1 MFKKQI
7 RRAMAPLQITN
18 TGVREASHF
27 QPNPLRQ
34 GVVVA
39 TLLGTIIALAF
50 FTVSCGAGG
59 GVAAVPN
66 TVSAPALNV
75 SPGSLTFSSQPLGT
89 SSKAQSVTLSNT
101 GIDSIN
107 ISSLAVSGTNA
118 GDYAQTN
125 NCASS
130 LAAGADCTISVTFT
144 PSATGTRS
152 GALSLSDNAVGSPQT
167 VGFTGT
173 GTSTAPAV
181 SLSPDDL
188 TFTIQSAGATS
199 ASQSVILSNTGE
211 SALTIS
217 SITTSGDFTQSSNCG
232 TTLAAGANCT
242 ITVTFTPAAPG
253 TLSGSLT
260 VSDNAAGG
268 PHKVKLQGA
277 YSAPFAGVTTSS
289 LTFNRQSVGTTSGA
303 QTVTVNNTGNASLSI
318 ASIALGGTNSG
329 DFAQTNT
336 CGSSV
341 AASSA
346 CTINVTFTP
355 TAVGARTASL
365 TILDDSNNV
374 AGNTQSVSLAGTGAG
389 AGVTLSP
396 PSLTFGSQSEGV
408 VSPPQS
414 VTLTNAGN
422 ASLTFTSISV
432 TGADASD
439 FAQTNTCGSS
449 VAASGSCTISVTFK
463 PSLVGTETA
472 TVAIADSATGSPQT
486 VALTGSGLSGE
497 VSLSP
502 SSMTFP
508 SQNVGTTSSTQSIT
522 LSNTGNSSFAINS
535 ISITGANAGDFSET
549 NTCGSSLVQST
560 SCTIAV
566 KFSPAALGI
575 RTASVSIA
583 DNASGSPQTVSLA
596 GTGSAPLAG
605 VTATSLTFSSQ
616 NSGTT
621 STAQTFTLNNTGNA
635 ALTISSFAFAG
646 ADPGDFSETNTCGG
660 SVAASASC
668 TISVT
673 FTPAAGGNRTAT
685 LNITDNSNNVAG
697 SQQTVSLTGTGSAPL
712 AGVTA
717 TSLTFN
723 SQNLGTTSAAQ
734 TFTLNNT
741 GNAALTISS
750 IALAGADPADFA
762 ATNTCGGSV
771 AASASCT
778 ISVTFTPAAAGS
790 RAATL
795 NITDNSNNV
804 AGSQQSVSLV
814 GTGTSATV
822 SLSASALS
830 FGSQTVGTTSAAQGV
845 NLTNGGSGALT
856 ISNIQVTGTDPGD
869 FGMPSNTCGS
879 SLAANASCTVNVTFT
894 PAASGSRTAT
904 LTFADS
910 ATNSPQSVTLTGT
923 GAVPI
928 AVLSPANFTF
938 ASQPDM
944 TSSSPESFTLSNTGG
959 ATLSIASI
967 GLAGSNPDDF
977 AQESTCGATLGAN
990 STCTIAVLFTPSAA
1004 GSRSGTLVVTDNSN
1018 NVAGSTQSSTLAGTG
1033 THDVM
1038 LSWTASATAGV
1049 TGYYVYRGTTSGGE
1063 SSTPLNS
1070 TPNTETNYMDEN
1082 VTAGMTYYYV
1092 VMAVGSNGVTQSAAS
1107 SETSAAVPSP

>member
-508 SQNVGTTSSTQSIT
+508 SQNVGTTQLHTEHHPEQHRE
-522 LSNTGNSSFAINS
+522 FEFC
-535 ISITGANAGDFSET
+535 D
-549 NTCGSSLVQST
+549 
-560 SCTIAV
+560 
-566 KFSPAALGI
+566 
-575 RTASVSIA
+575 
-583 DNASGSPQTVSLA
+583 
-596 GTGSAPLAG
+596 
-605 VTATSLTFSSQ
+605 
-616 NSGTT
+616 
-621 STAQTFTLNNTGNA
+621 
-635 ALTISSFAFAG
+635 
-646 ADPGDFSETNTCGG
+646 
-660 SVAASASC
+660 
-668 TISVT
+668 
-673 FTPAAGGNRTAT
+673 
-685 LNITDNSNNVAG
+685 
-697 SQQTVSLTGTGSAPL
+697 QQH
-712 AGVTA
+712 
-717 TSLTFN
+717 
-723 SQNLGTTSAAQ
+723 QH
-734 TFTLNNT
+734 
-741 GNAALTISS
+741 
-750 IALAGADPADFA
+750 
-762 ATNTCGGSV
+762 
-771 AASASCT
+771 
-778 ISVTFTPAAAGS
+778 
-790 RAATL
+790 
-795 NITDNSNNV
+795 
-804 AGSQQSVSLV
+804 
-814 GTGTSATV
+814 
-822 SLSASALS
+822 
-830 FGSQTVGTTSAAQGV
+830 
-845 NLTNGGSGALT
+845 NGR
-856 ISNIQVTGTDPGD
+856 Q
-869 FGMPSNTCGS
+869 C
-879 SLAANASCTVNVTFT
+879 
-894 PAASGSRTAT
+894 R
-904 LTFADS
+904 
-910 ATNSPQSVTLTGT
+910 
-923 GAVPI
+923 
-928 AVLSPANFTF
+928 
-938 ASQPDM
+938 
-944 TSSSPESFTLSNTGG
+944 
-959 ATLSIASI
+959 
-967 GLAGSNPDDF
+967 
-977 AQESTCGATLGAN
+977 
-990 STCTIAVLFTPSAA
+990 
-1004 GSRSGTLVVTDNSN
+1004 
-1018 NVAGSTQSSTLAGTG
+1018 
-1033 THDVM
+1033 
-1038 LSWTASATAGV
+1038 
-1049 TGYYVYRGTTSGGE
+1049 
-1063 SSTPLNS
+1063 
-1070 TPNTETNYMDEN
+1070 
-1082 VTAGMTYYYV
+1082 
-1092 VMAVGSNGVTQSAAS
+1092 
-1107 SETSAAVPSP
+1107 